1 MKKNAKGKDC
11 VMMNG
16 AAIILD
22 TTYYLDLKIKL
33 YTLLYNFPIGD
44 LD

>member
-1 MKKNAKGKDC
+1 MKKNTKGKDWA
-11 VMMNG
+11 MMNG
-16 AAIILD
+16 VDIILD
-22 TTYYLDLKIKL
+22 TTYYLDSKIKL